1 MKTKSVKIT
10 NLSLFHFLK
19 KTHQV
24 AKKIQKN
31 EDTTYSMT
39 FIQGMNW
46 NKIPKASVVHT

>member
-1 MKTKSVKIT
+1 MKKKSFTITKSFFI
-10 NLSLFHFLK
+10 SFSE

-46 NKIPKASVVHT
+46 EIKFQKQV